1 MKRLYYILF
10 GLLSVITYG
19 QVTVFTE
26 VNTKEPKLNEP
37 LVLTIVQ
44 EIAGEDLEQQTPLQL
59 MDLSKFDV
67 VGTASERNTYID
79 QRKGIRINQLVYQ
92 VYLQPKTLGKL
103 KIGSALVTVN
113 GKIYKSEPFDVIVK
127 EGDKRAEN
135 TDYFSKDIF
144 LNLDV
149 DDKEVYENQPVV
161 AVLRAYSKNFNNFR
175 KVENIKVPKQ
185 NDARIKPISYKKQD
199 IENTDGEYSSQVI
212 ATFVIFPEKSGNIE
226 IEPVSALIKTPG
238 VSKISSNKVK
248 LNVKTLPKGSPEN
261 FKNAVGKF
269 NITINSSAK
278 ENTAELGKPI
288 DVAVKISGLGNLDE
302 NKLPKIIESADY
314 TFFAPKIVSHLST
327 SKDGVKGS
335 VVAKYLL
342 IPKKEGNLKIETEGF
357 AFFNPEN
364 NQYVDLGNAFLN
376 LNVLNAKQIAANK
389 TPLDLVDDYT
399 KGVIE
404 TVKIP
409 IDKEKN
415 VKELSFNLKYIL
427 GNFGIIALGI
437 LFLFLLYKL
446 RSKPKSEK
454 EIKPIT
460 TITEEEE
467 KIRKQL
473 KPDFSSYFNYL
484 KLAKES
490 GNFAQFFKTYEE
502 LHAETELYVENK
514 FNMNLK
520 VFLEEYNSAQ
530 FNEEYRKLVYAISM
544 EKYAPIHETE
554 NIDELYNNI
563 LSIYTEITK

>member
-44 EIAGEDLEQQTPLQL
+44 EVAGEDLEQQTPLQL

-127 EGDKRAEN
+127 EGDKRAES
-135 TDYFSKDIF
+135 TDYFSKDVF

-175 KVENIKVPKQ
+175 KVENIKIPKQ

-226 IEPVSALIKTPG
+226 IQPVSALIKTPG

-502 LHAETELYVENK
+502 LHADTELYVENK

>member
-44 EIAGEDLEQQTPLQL
+44 EVAGEDLEQQTPLQL

-135 TDYFSKDIF
+135 TDYFSKDVF

-185 NDARIKPISYKKQD
+185 NDARIRPISYKKQD

-226 IEPVSALIKTPG
+226 IQPVSALIKTPG

-502 LHAETELYVENK
+502 LHADTELYVENK

>member
-44 EIAGEDLEQQTPLQL
+44 EVAGEDLEQQTPLQL

-127 EGDKRAEN
+127 EGDKRAES
-135 TDYFSKDIF
+135 TDYFSKDVF

-226 IEPVSALIKTPG
+226 IEPVSALIKTPW

-502 LHAETELYVENK
+502 LHADTELYVENK

>member
-44 EIAGEDLEQQTPLQL
+44 EVAGEDLEQQTPLQL

-135 TDYFSKDIF
+135 TDYFSKDVF

-226 IEPVSALIKTPG
+226 IQPVSALIKTPG

-342 IPKKEGNLKIETEGF
+342 IPKKEGSLKIETEGF

-502 LHAETELYVENK
+502 LHADTELYVENK

>member
-44 EIAGEDLEQQTPLQL
+44 EVAGEDLEQQTPLQL

-135 TDYFSKDIF
+135 TDYFSKDVF

-175 KVENIKVPKQ
+175 KVENIKITKQ

-226 IEPVSALIKTPG
+226 IQPVSALIKTPG

-502 LHAETELYVENK
+502 LHADTELYVENK

>member
-44 EIAGEDLEQQTPLQL
+44 EVAGEDLEQQTPLQL

-135 TDYFSKDIF
+135 TDYFSKDVF

-175 KVENIKVPKQ
+175 KVENIKVSKQ

-212 ATFVIFPEKSGNIE
+212 ATYVIFPEKSGNIE
-226 IEPVSALIKTPG
+226 IQPVSALIKTPG

-502 LHAETELYVENK
+502 LHADTELYVENK

-563 LSIYTEITK
+563 LGIYTEITK

>member
-44 EIAGEDLEQQTPLQL
+44 EVAGEDLEQQTPLQL

-127 EGDKRAEN
+127 EGDKRAES
-135 TDYFSKDIF
+135 TDYFSKDVF

-226 IEPVSALIKTPG
+226 IQPVSALIKTPG

-502 LHAETELYVENK
+502 LHADTELYVENK

>member
-460 TITEEEE
+460 TITEEAE
-467 KIRKQL
+467 KIRNQL

-502 LHAETELYVENK
+502 LHADTELYVENK

>member
-44 EIAGEDLEQQTPLQL
+44 EVAGEDLEQQTPLQL

-135 TDYFSKDIF
+135 TDYFSKDVF

-314 TFFAPKIVSHLST
+314 TFFAPKIVSQLST

-467 KIRKQL
+467 KIRNQL

-502 LHAETELYVENK
+502 LHADTELYVENK

>member
-44 EIAGEDLEQQTPLQL
+44 EVAGEDLEQQTPLQL

-314 TFFAPKIVSHLST
+314 TFFAPKIVSQLST

-502 LHAETELYVENK
+502 LHADTELYVENK

>member
-135 TDYFSKDIF
+135 TDYFSKDVF

-226 IEPVSALIKTPG
+226 IQPVSALIKTPG

-502 LHAETELYVENK
+502 LHADTELYVENK

>member
-135 TDYFSKDIF
+135 TDYFSKDVF

-314 TFFAPKIVSHLST
+314 TFFAPKIVSQLST

-467 KIRKQL
+467 KIRNQL

-502 LHAETELYVENK
+502 LHADTELYVENK

>member
-1 MKRLYYILF
+1 M
-10 GLLSVITYG
+10 
-19 QVTVFTE
+19 
-26 VNTKEPKLNEP
+26 
-37 LVLTIVQ
+37 
-44 EIAGEDLEQQTPLQL
+44 
-59 MDLSKFDV
+59 
-67 VGTASERNTYID
+67 
-79 QRKGIRINQLVYQ
+79 
-92 VYLQPKTLGKL
+92 
-103 KIGSALVTVN
+103 
-113 GKIYKSEPFDVIVK
+113 
-127 EGDKRAEN
+127 
-135 TDYFSKDIF
+135 
-144 LNLDV
+144 
-149 DDKEVYENQPVV
+149 
-161 AVLRAYSKNFNNFR
+161 
-175 KVENIKVPKQ
+175 
-185 NDARIKPISYKKQD
+185 
-199 IENTDGEYSSQVI
+199 
-212 ATFVIFPEKSGNIE
+212 
-226 IEPVSALIKTPG
+226 
-238 VSKISSNKVK
+238 
-248 LNVKTLPKGSPEN
+248 
-261 FKNAVGKF
+261 
-269 NITINSSAK
+269 
-278 ENTAELGKPI
+278 GKPI

-502 LHAETELYVENK
+502 LHADTELYVENK

>member
-135 TDYFSKDIF
+135 TDYFSKDVF

-502 LHAETELYVENK
+502 LHADTELYVENK

-563 LSIYTEITK
+563 LGIYTEITK

>member
-502 LHAETELYVENK
+502 LHADTELYVENK

>member
-44 EIAGEDLEQQTPLQL
+44 EVAGEDLEQQTPLQL

-135 TDYFSKDIF
+135 TDYFSKDVF

-175 KVENIKVPKQ
+175 KVENIKITKQ

-502 LHAETELYVENK
+502 LHADTELYVENK

>member
-44 EIAGEDLEQQTPLQL
+44 EVAGEDLEQQTPLQL

-127 EGDKRAEN
+127 EGDKRAES
-135 TDYFSKDIF
+135 TDYFSKDVF

-175 KVENIKVPKQ
+175 KVENIKIPKQ

-502 LHAETELYVENK
+502 LHADTELYVENK

>member
-135 TDYFSKDIF
+135 TDYFSKDVF

-502 LHAETELYVENK
+502 LHADTELYVENK

>member
-44 EIAGEDLEQQTPLQL
+44 EVAGEDLEQQTPLQL

-127 EGDKRAEN
+127 EGDKRAES
-135 TDYFSKDIF
+135 TDYFSKDVF

-502 LHAETELYVENK
+502 LHADTELYVENK

>member
-44 EIAGEDLEQQTPLQL
+44 EVAGEDLEQQTPLQL

-135 TDYFSKDIF
+135 TDYFSKDVF

-314 TFFAPKIVSHLST
+314 TFFAPKIVSQLST

-342 IPKKEGNLKIETEGF
+342 IPKKEGSLKIETEGF

-502 LHAETELYVENK
+502 LHADTELYVENK

>member
-44 EIAGEDLEQQTPLQL
+44 EVAGEDLEQQTPLQL

-226 IEPVSALIKTPG
+226 IQPVSALIKTPG

-502 LHAETELYVENK
+502 LHADTELYVENK

>member
-44 EIAGEDLEQQTPLQL
+44 EVAGEDLEQQTPLQL

-135 TDYFSKDIF
+135 TDYFSKDVF

-175 KVENIKVPKQ
+175 KVENIKIPKQ

-226 IEPVSALIKTPG
+226 IQPVSALIKTPG

-502 LHAETELYVENK
+502 LHADTELYVENK

>member
-135 TDYFSKDIF
+135 TDYFSKDVF

-314 TFFAPKIVSHLST
+314 TFFAPKIVSQLST

-409 IDKEKN
+409 IYKEKN

-467 KIRKQL
+467 KIRNQL

-502 LHAETELYVENK
+502 LHADTELYVENK

>member
-44 EIAGEDLEQQTPLQL
+44 EVAGEDLEQQTPLQL

-135 TDYFSKDIF
+135 TDYFSKDVF

-175 KVENIKVPKQ
+175 KVENIKITKQ

-226 IEPVSALIKTPG
+226 IQPVSALIKTPG

-502 LHAETELYVENK
+502 LHADTELYVENK

-563 LSIYTEITK
+563 LGIYTEITK